1 MSSNH
6 MSPIPQQPPPPPP
19 PRAGSVGPTN
29 DSFDIADE
37 KRSSNTVNTL
47 HPGFTEPFPA
57 SPVDTR
63 DQDTELFDEEE
74 LHRAERLV
82 STREH
87 VNLVS
92 RKTKT
97 KVPPTVE
104 ESDHEEHFAPEPK
117 TKTRVDTNNDSS
129 FYHFLLRLKKFP
141 RFVRYFVYLVPGA
154 MILLAPILVD
164 RFAFKPGT
172 TPVGGP
178 GGVDLL
184 WFGIWL
190 EIVWCTL
197 WATRMVTS
205 IMPHMFRGL
214 AHMFGSNNP
223 RKWKEIGHQ
232 LELHTSLFLWMLSVL
247 VSFLPIVNSHRVP
260 TNVKDPPPVGWIP
273 IVNKIIIALFVL
285 AALNIVEKI
294 LVQWIATSFHSRTY
308 ARRIEKNKSDIAT
321 LVKLYEYSK
330 LRMPDLDPSNT
341 SGVPG
346 TKTPMQ
352 AFSENARHAWSKVG
366 LFANKVGND
375 FIGRKV
381 AVNHPRKVV
390 QELLRTT
397 KSAHTLARI
406 IFRAVRA
413 DMGKETV
420 LLEDLQPAFA
430 DEEEAEVAFAVFD
443 KDLNGDIS
451 MAEFEGVCNEIHLEK
466 KAIAASMK
474 DLDSVIKR
482 LDSVFMFI
490 VFVIAIIVFISI
502 ISGSAA
508 AALGSAG
515 TTLLGL
521 AWMLQAT
528 AQEFLQS
535 IIFVFVKHPFDVGDR
550 VTIYGNS
557 GMLGL
562 GDDYYVTE
570 ISLLYTEFKKM
581 EGHIVQAPNS
591 TLNTLFILNQRRSN
605 GLADPVQLKL
615 RFGTTEEQIEELK
628 ARMLEFCMENKRDYH
643 PNIISEVKT
652 LDEMRSATMNLVF
665 FHKSSFQNE
674 LVRLGRH
681 NRFLTEL
688 MKNVLDMGI
697 QSPLR
702 NDPGGSRE
710 YPMYWQGMGPPA
722 YSSTEGRPDHPHPPH
737 STGLEDLHRKASTTA
752 SVRQRLEPRVSE
764 LAEEPYLDFQDVYSS
779 RRDPAINRIQSVRE
793 SISERRSRD
802 AGPPPHSPSLDRT
815 GTGQSTSTARRFWTR
830 NRAGSRAPP
839 PPQAGA
845 SQDFV

>member
-1 MSSNH
+1 M
-6 MSPIPQQPPPPPP
+6 QQTPPPPPP
-19 PRAGSVGPTN
+19 PPPPSRLVTATTGAGASV
-29 DSFDIADE
+29 DIADE
-37 KRSSNTVNTL
+37 KRSSNTANTL
-47 HPGFTEPFPA
+47 HPGYSEQPPPSPA
-57 SPVDTR
+57 DAR
-63 DQDTELFDEEE
+63 DHETELFDEVE
-74 LHRAERLV
+74 LERAERLV

-87 VNLVS
+87 ENLVNK
-92 RKTKT
+92 KTRA
-97 KVPPTVE
+97 PTGE

-117 TKTRVDTNNDSS
+117 TRTKVTESKNDNDSR
-129 FYHFLLRLKKFP
+129 FYHFFLGLKKFP
-141 RFVRYFVYLVPGA
+141 RFVRYFFYLLPGA
-154 MILLAPILVD
+154 AILLAPILVD
-164 RFAFKPGT
+164 QLAFEPGT

-197 WATRMVTS
+197 WVTRMVTS
-205 IMPHMFRGL
+205 IMPHIIKGL
-214 AHMFGSNNP
+214 AHMFGSNNAK
-223 RKWKEIGHQ
+223 KWKDIGHQ

-260 TNVKDPPPVGWIP
+260 TKDKDPPEVGWIRV
-273 IVNKIIIALFVL
+273 VNKVIIALFVL
-285 AALNIVEKI
+285 ASLNVVEKI
-294 LVQWIATSFHSRTY
+294 LVQWIATSFHQRTY

-330 LRMPDLDPSNT
+330 MRMPDLDAT
-341 SGVPG
+341 GTETGG

-352 AFSENARHAWSKVG
+352 AFSENARQAWSKVG
-366 LFANKVGND
+366 LFAGRIGND

-381 AVNHPRKVV
+381 SVNHPRKVV

-406 IFRAVRA
+406 IFRSLRVDQTR
-413 DMGKETV
+413 ETV

-430 DEEEAEVAFAVFD
+430 DEEEAEMAFGVFD

-474 DLDSVIKR
+474 DLDSVIKK
-482 LDSVFMFI
+482 LDNVFMFI
-490 VFVIAIIVFISI
+490 VFVIAIIVFVSI

-515 TTLLGL
+515 TTILGL

-550 VTIYGNS
+550 VTVYGNA
-557 GMLGL
+557 GVLGL

-628 ARMLEFCMENKRDYH
+628 SRMLQFCQEHKRDYH

-674 LVRLGRH
+674 LVRLTRH
-681 NRFLTEL
+681 NKFLTEL
-688 MKNVLDMGI
+688 MKQMVDIGM
-697 QSPLR
+697 QAPLR

-710 YPMYWQGMGPPA
+710 YPLYWQGLAPPA
-722 YSSTEGRPDHPHPPH
+722 YSSSEGRPIDPPQGH
-737 STGLEDLHRKASTTA
+737 STGAEDLNRKVSTAT
-752 SVRQRLEPRVSE
+752 SIRHRLEPRVSE
-764 LAEEPYLDFQDVYSS
+764 LTEEPYIDFQDVYSS
-779 RRDPAINRIQSVRE
+779 RKEPDINRIRSVRE
-793 SISERRSRD
+793 SATERNSHGRTRRRMGTRSPWTPSRASPSAQLRSR
-802 AGPPPHSPSLDRT
+802 ASRRESLT
-815 GTGQSTSTARRFWTR
+815 G
-830 NRAGSRAPP
+830 
-839 PPQAGA
+839 GA
-845 SQDFV
+845 

>member
-1 MSSNH
+1 MQQ
-6 MSPIPQQPPPPPP
+6 IPQPPPPPP
-19 PRAGSVGPTN
+19 PRLASVTPVGA
-29 DSFDIADE
+29 SVDIADE
-37 KRSSNTVNTL
+37 KRSSNTGNTL
-47 HPGFTEPFPA
+47 HPGYSEQPPP

-63 DQDTELFDEEE
+63 AHDTELIDEEE
-74 LHRAERLV
+74 LERAERLV

-87 VNLVS
+87 ENLVHK
-92 RKTKT
+92 KTRAHAGDET
-97 KVPPTVE
+97 
-104 ESDHEEHFAPEPK
+104 DHEEHFAPEPK
-117 TKTRVDTNNDSS
+117 TKTRAAEPKKANSS
-129 FYHFLLRLKKFP
+129 RFYHFLLRLKKFP
-141 RFVRYFVYLVPGA
+141 RFIRYFFYLVPGA
-154 MILLAPILVD
+154 AILLAPILVD
-164 RFAFKPGT
+164 LLAFKSGT

-197 WATRMVTS
+197 WATRMITS
-205 IMPHMFRGL
+205 IMPHMFKGL

-223 RKWKEIGHQ
+223 KKWKDIGHQ
-232 LELHTSLFLWMLSVL
+232 LELHSSLFLWMLSVL

-260 TNVKDPPPVGWIP
+260 TNVEDPPEITWIP
-273 IVNKIIIALFVL
+273 IVNKVIIALFVL
-285 AALNIVEKI
+285 ASLNIVEKI
-294 LVQWIATSFHSRTY
+294 LVQWIATSFHQRTY

-330 LRMPDLDPSNT
+330 QRMPDLDPT
-341 SGVPG
+341 G
-346 TKTPMQ
+346 TGIAGGKTPMQ
-352 AFSENARHAWSKVG
+352 AFSENARQAWSKVG
-366 LFANKVGND
+366 LFAGKIGND

-406 IFRAVRA
+406 IFRSLRSEPAN
-413 DMGKETV
+413 ETV
-420 LLEDLQPAFA
+420 LLEDLQPAFI
-430 DEEEAEVAFAVFD
+430 DDEEAELAFGVFD

-451 MAEFEGVCNEIHLEK
+451 MGEFEGVCNEIHLEK

-474 DLDSVIKR
+474 DLDSVIKK
-482 LDSVFMFI
+482 LDNVFMFI

-550 VTIYGNS
+550 VTVYGNA
-557 GMLGL
+557 GVLGL

-628 ARMLEFCMENKRDYH
+628 ARMLEFCLAHKRDYH

-674 LVRLGRH
+674 LVRLMRH
-681 NRFLTEL
+681 NRFVTEL
-688 MKNVLDMGI
+688 MRQMLDIGM
-697 QSPLR
+697 QAPLR

-710 YPMYWQGMGPPA
+710 FPMYWQGMAPPA
-722 YSSTEGRPDHPHPPH
+722 YSSTEGRPNEPHQGH
-737 STGLEDLHRKASTTA
+737 STGLEDLGRKVSTTA
-752 SVRQRLEPRVSE
+752 SVRHRMEPRVSE
-764 LAEEPYLDFQDVYSS
+764 LTEEPYIDFQDVYSS
-779 RRDPAINRIQSVRE
+779 RRDPDINRIRSVRE
-793 SISERRSRD
+793 SVHERNSHD
-802 AGPPPHSPSLDRT
+802 TACNSPTLDRAGTAQSHAT
-815 GTGQSTSTARRFWTR
+815 GRRFWSR
-830 NRAGSRAPP
+830 NRAGSRAP